1 MRKSVKLFLLL
12 IVFALLSAGCG
23 VSREKL
29 AEKGIYTEIYSPE
42 LLAKRIETAAL
53 KGEESF
59 RVTYYGEISDLE
71 DLADMTWETGYVN
84 NRYVDYIEA
93 EYKEFDEY
101 VIADYKVHLMEKEL
115 LDGMPRNGD
124 AIAVHMP
131 DQQGLDNCVTDKM
144 ERRTECARYLL
155 DNSSRS
161 EELYDTVNEILYDY
175 QNRSYVY
182 SYMVDNL
189 SWTITS
195 YDDVAELELAP
206 VYRDNVKIPGE
217 LPRVS
222 SMTEYVETVSGLWN
236 QNLGAAADVV
246 LEGIFP
252 TEDELFAA
260 LMIAEANSALLPCE
274 AEHVSYVKYPGDGE
288 RYVISAELD
297 ISMTDEEMAPMGRK
311 LRDKVTEA
319 AAEIMAEED
328 DDEARLRAAY
338 RAVLKAARYDD
349 DIADATKE
357 ENITDEMRI
366 LRSAYG
372 ALVEGNTVCAGY
384 AKAYKAICD
393 YMGIDCMVI
402 NGEQDDVG
410 HAWNGV
416 WLDGELYY
424 VDCTYGDT
432 GGGSGYFLFSGEKLE
447 FRDYVIDEEYGLYGL
462 A

>member
-1 MRKSVKLFLLL
+1 MK
-12 IVFALLSAGCG
+12 
-23 VSREKL
+23 
-29 AEKGIYTEIYSPE
+29 YT
-42 LLAKRIETAAL
+42 
-53 KGEESF
+53 
-59 RVTYYGEISDLE
+59 
-71 DLADMTWETGYVN
+71 
-84 NRYVDYIEA
+84 
-93 EYKEFDEY
+93 
-101 VIADYKVHLMEKEL
+101 
-115 LDGMPRNGD
+115 
-124 AIAVHMP
+124 
-131 DQQGLDNCVTDKM
+131 
-144 ERRTECARYLL
+144 
-155 DNSSRS
+155 
-161 EELYDTVNEILYDY
+161 
-175 QNRSYVY
+175 
-182 SYMVDNL
+182 
-189 SWTITS
+189 
-195 YDDVAELELAP
+195 
-206 VYRDNVKIPGE
+206 
-217 LPRVS
+217 
-222 SMTEYVETVSGLWN
+222 
-236 QNLGAAADVV
+236 
-246 LEGIFP
+246 
-252 TEDELFAA
+252 
-260 LMIAEANSALLPCE
+260 
-274 AEHVSYVKYPGDGE
+274 GDGE

-297 ISMTDEEMAPMGRK
+297 ISMTGEEMAPMGRE

-372 ALVEGNTVCAGY
+372 ALVEGNTVCVGY

-393 YMGIDCMVI
+393 YMGLDCMVI
-402 NGEQDDVG
+402 NGKQDDVG